1 MKHARRLVI
10 ASLATAALLVPIGTP
25 AYATD
30 CYQDFN
36 SNYNNLRSQ
45 GYSHNAAAAAATITY
60 EECLETT
67 KHSPKPE

>member
-10 ASLATAALLVPIGTP
+10 ASLATVAWLIPAGTP
-25 AYATD
+25 AHASE

-36 SNYNNLRSQ
+36 HNYNVLRSQ
-45 GYSHNAAAAAATITY
+45 GYSHEVAFSDALITY

-67 KHSPKPE
+67 RHSPEP